1 MEGIPTTDDARAWVG
16 VTEAQVSDAD
26 LSAILDAE
34 QTVQARLC
42 RLPDDTDGTAVYPN
56 PLARALLRRV
66 QCHLAKKNLPL
77 GMVGGDA
84 MEWSPVSLQTW
95 DAEVSRLESSYLVP
109 VVA

>member
-1 MEGIPTTDDARAWVG
+1 MDGIPTVEQVRAWVG
-16 VTEAQVSDAD
+16 LTTAQVSDAD
-26 LSAILDAE
+26 LGQILHAE
-34 QTVQARLC
+34 QVVQERICA
-42 RLPDDTDGTAVYPN
+42 LPPDVEGAVYPD
-56 PLARALLRRV
+56 PLARALYRRV

-95 DAEVSRLESSYLVP
+95 DAEVQRLESSYLVP